1 MKRIGLEMKNDNQ
14 FLLDTNII
22 IRYLVKDHIEHFQQ
36 ASIWFN
42 QAKAGK
48 IKMIIVPIVVAE
60 CCYVLESFYEVS
72 RESIAQKMQVLLGQ
86 RWIQVENRK
95 EINNLWQYYLKGL
108 HFVDSYL
115 LSSSSINQTKPLS
128 FDKAVSPKEIG

>member
-1 MKRIGLEMKNDNQ
+1 LKRIGLEMKNDNQ
-14 FLLDTNII
+14 FLLDTNVI
-22 IRYLVKDHIEHFQQ
+22 IRYLVKDHIEHFEQS
-36 ASIWFN
+36 SIWFN

-72 RESIAQKMQVLLGQ
+72 RESIAQKMQVLLSQ

-108 HFVDSYL
+108 HFVDSFL

>member
-14 FLLDTNII
+14 FLLDTNVI